1 MCTTVCPNARHA
13 GTFVDVTASGSAT
26 EEAFALQALYSKHPE
41 MPSFGKPGTGD
52 HDFHVWKMVIESI
65 FFMDD
70 YGGPVPLTPE
80 EYYAAVPRHALRAGV

>member
-1 MCTTVCPNARHA
+1 
-13 GTFVDVTASGSAT
+13 
-26 EEAFALQALYSKHPE
+26 

-80 EYYAAVPRHALRAGV
+80 AYYAAAPPRALRAGV